1 MPRSS
6 ELNFVRQQGFRDAG
20 ADACECQFPALMF
33 QPRIVGVLVV
43 TALVLQSWLLFLGLS
58 AILWW
63 NVLVPAL
70 NPFDALY
77 NGFIA
82 GPRGFPRLTPAPTPR
97 RFAQGMAATFML
109 TIGISLFSG
118 WHVVAWTMEGLLVI
132 AFAALILGKFCLGSY
147 IFHLLRHDAEFANRT
162 LPWVRRE

>member
-20 ADACECQFPALMF
+20 VDTCEQQFPSLMF
-33 QPRIVGVLVV
+33 QPRILGVLVV

-77 NGFIA
+77 NSLIA
-82 GPRGFPRLTPAPTPR
+82 GPRGFPRLTPAPAPR

-118 WHVVAWTMEGLLVI
+118 WRVVAWTMEGLLVI

-147 IFHLLRHDAEFANRT
+147 VFHLLRRDAEFANRT

>member
-1 MPRSS
+1 MGTGPLGPGCDTINQENFLARDRSNGAKGGRMPRSS

-33 QPRIVGVLVV
+33 QPRILGVLVV

-77 NGFIA
+77 NSLIA
-82 GPRGFPRLTPAPTPR
+82 GPRGFPRLKPAPTPR

-109 TIGISLFSG
+109 TIGISLF
-118 WHVVAWTMEGLLVI
+118 
-132 AFAALILGKFCLGSY
+132 
-147 IFHLLRHDAEFANRT
+147 
-162 LPWVRRE
+162 